1 MKNSNYIIYVVVL
14 SLSLSFGCG
23 PEEVTNEVGN
33 YQDGKKDG
41 KWIYYLEDGQI
52 WYEGNYKDG
61 VEHGEFILSG
71 YGNYNIFHKVK
82 VENYKNG
89 KLDGKSIHYHI
100 NGEIGRI
107 ENYKDGYQN
116 GNDIFYDKDGKIFWS
131 GNYKDGIFIYGDFLK
146 SDRPFNLH

>member
-1 MKNSNYIIYVVVL
+1 MGQRIKSPLRSN
-14 SLSLSFGCG
+14 
-23 PEEVTNEVGN
+23 
-33 YQDGKKDG
+33 KKDQG
-41 KWIYYLEDGQI
+41 I
-52 WYEGNYKDG
+52 WQ
-61 VEHGEFILSG
+61 F
-71 YGNYNIFHKVK
+71 
-82 VENYKNG
+82 
-89 KLDGKSIHYHI
+89 DGKSIHYHI